1 MKKLLIV
8 CLSLLLACMF
18 SVSAFAADE
27 EIYTY
32 DFGSV
37 TVIFDENDTWDAK
50 TREII
55 AERLAGGEA
64 DDGIATCNLI
74 CSLFG
79 HDYETKSV
87 TTITHC
93 ARAEQPRCLKEI
105 FDLSLCSRCED
116 QQVTRVAY
124 WYTTCCS

>member
-8 CLSLLLACMF
+8 CLSLLLVGMF

-27 EIYTY
+27 EIYVY

-37 TVIFDENDTWDAK
+37 TVIFDENDTWDAE

-55 AERLAGGEA
+55 AQRLAEGETGESA
-64 DDGIATCNLI
+64 APYNLL
-74 CSLFG
+74 CTLFG
-79 HDYETKSV
+79 HKYETKSV
-87 TTITHC
+87 TTVTHC
-93 ARAEQPRCLKEI
+93 VQAEQPRCLEEI
-105 FDLSLCSRCED
+105 FDMSLCSRCGD

-124 WYTTCCS
+124 AYITCCP